1 MNKDIEI
8 VHGSGNVFRD
18 FGYPN
23 SDIEQTKSI
32 LAAKIIGVLDDQELS
47 IRKAEVMTG
56 VNHSEF
62 ARIRRMKLDRFTI
75 DRLISILNRLN
86 QRVEFD
92 IKLLP
97 QAEENTKPLLG
108 AE

>member
-32 LAAKIIGVLDDQELS
+32 LAAKIIGVLDDQGLS

>member
-75 DRLISILNRLN
+75 DRLISILNRFN

-97 QAEENTKPLLG
+97 QAEENTKSLLG